1 MQVGLQIGAFLS
13 RLSIGKGERKKVRG
27 LDNYCDLSSKTWTGL
42 CSFCLVVEVE
52 FVFEFQW

>member
-1 MQVGLQIGAFLS
+1 MVASPFA
-13 RLSIGKGERKKVRG
+13 RERVRVR
-27 LDNYCDLSSKTWTGL
+27 DYFDLSSKTWTGL